1 MRKQHQALRR
11 TLMFGSTRWRSIVVG
26 ADYSIGDGSGTI
38 QNTESSESQPMA
50 ARHDHLHLVSHLII
64 C

>member
-50 ARHDHLHLVSHLII
+50 DHLHLVSHLII